1 GSTDRTA
8 AIVERVIER
17 YPWIKLVRRSHSIV
31 RSFASKV
38 LAFNAG
44 YACLVGTEYDIIGS
58 LDADVSFAPDYVEFL
73 LDSFDKDHN
82 LGVAGTFF
90 IEQGY
95 DSSRDSFEG
104 QAHVAGGCQLFRREC
119 FEEIGGFIPH
129 SAGGVDWIAV
139 TTARMKGWK
148 TRAFKQKSFF
158 HHPTP

>member
-1 GSTDRTA
+1 MLSYVLITPARNEESFVENTLNSVVNQTILPRKWIIVDDGSTDRTA
-8 AIVERVIER
+8 AIVERVIDR

-95 DSSRDSFEG
+95 DSSRDS
-104 QAHVAGGCQLFRREC
+104 
-119 FEEIGGFIPH
+119 
-129 SAGGVDWIAV
+129 
-139 TTARMKGWK
+139 
-148 TRAFKQKSFF
+148 
-158 HHPTP
+158 